1 MFIGHAAVALMGK
14 TRAPRVSLGVFV
26 AAAFWLDLLWPLLL
40 MAGLE
45 VVRIDPGNTAFTPL
59 SFESYPWSHSLLMV
73 LAWSALAAGLVVW
86 RSRGAAAGLIVGL
99 LVLSHWVLDAIT
111 HRPDL
116 PLWPGASPLVGL
128 GLWNAVA
135 LTAILEGGL
144 FLGGIL
150 MYVRATRPIDRTGR
164 LAFWSLI
171 GLMTAIWASQP
182 FTPPPPSAAAVAF
195 GALATWLL
203 PFWAAWADRHRART
217 EI

>member
-1 MFIGHAAVALMGK
+1 MFVGHAAVALIGK
-14 TRAPRVSLGVFV
+14 TRAPKVSLGVFM

-59 SFESYPWSHSLLMV
+59 SFDSYPWSHSLLMV
-73 LAWSALAAGLVVW
+73 LVWSAFAAGLVVW

-135 LTAILEGGL
+135 ASDLGEPAIYTAATERECRRLR
-144 FLGGIL
+144 
-150 MYVRATRPIDRTGR
+150 RAGDV
-164 LAFWSLI
+164 
-171 GLMTAIWASQP
+171 
-182 FTPPPPSAAAVAF
+182 AAAVLGGVGRQA
-195 GALATWLL
+195 
-203 PFWAAWADRHRART
+203 
-217 EI
+217 